1 MDTSQ
6 RISQAVSL
14 IPVLISI
21 IILFVAGAGSWFVV
35 KEDFYPPATS
45 DETVVLD
52 SGVVPEHLVITD
64 AESETGSYAFTI
76 VFQRV
81 V

>member
-21 IILFVAGAGSWFVV
+21 IILFVAGASSWFVV
-35 KEDFYPPATS
+35 KEDFYPHATS

-52 SGVVPEHLVITD
+52 SGSDYDYHLDGVVIINE
-64 AESETGSYAFTI
+64 AGESKI
-76 VFQRV
+76 D
-81 V
+81 